1 MSHSTC
7 KDTVGLMLEY
17 LDGEL
22 AEDVRARLE
31 EHLGGCS
38 PCEDFLKTY
47 KDTPSICRKALAK
60 KMPESMAAR
69 LTDFLRR
76 ECKKG

>member
-1 MSHSTC
+1 MTHATC

-22 AEDVRARLE
+22 ADDVRARLE
-31 EHLGGCS
+31 EHLNGCS
-38 PCEDFLKTY
+38 PCEEFLAAY
-47 KDTPSICRKALAK
+47 RATPSLCKKALAK
-60 KMPESMAAR
+60 KMPETVAAK
-69 LTDFLRR
+69 LTEFLRR

>member
-1 MSHSTC
+1 MNHANC

-22 AEDVRARLE
+22 AEDVRKRLE
-31 EHLGGCS
+31 EHLDGCS
-38 PCEDFLKTY
+38 PCEEFLASY
-47 KDTPSICRKALAK
+47 RATPGLCRKALAK
-60 KMPESMAAR
+60 KMPEGMAAR
-69 LTDFLRR
+69 LTEFLRH